1 MLVRRSAIGCA
12 IWFVLRRSRHIKKVD
27 GIYMICSKTTLQRYS
42 ATTIAGTVERKLSLL
57 NLPKTM
63 FSLEA
68 KAVIFSKTES
78 TERGSIYT

>member
-1 MLVRRSAIGCA
+1 
-12 IWFVLRRSRHIKKVD
+12 
-27 GIYMICSKTTLQRYS
+27 MICSKTTLQRYS

-68 KAVIFSKTES
+68 KAVIFSKTER

>member
-1 MLVRRSAIGCA
+1 MKCG
-12 IWFVLRRSRHIKKVD
+12 RHRVA
-27 GIYMICSKTTLQRYS
+27 L
-42 ATTIAGTVERKLSLL
+42 ERKLSLL

-78 TERGSIYT
+78 TERGSIYTSCIDAYT